1 MDGFPRLFVTDLDTA
16 PVTPRRK
23 GRTPRPPIDH
33 PARADISVQGIL
45 EALVDPLRRDIVLR
59 LAASD
64 VPMRCGA
71 FDAPVSLST
80 LTHHFHVLREAGLVR
95 QFYEGTAKLNELRAD
110 DVEAVAPGLLG
121 AINGAVR

>member
-1 MDGFPRLFVTDLDTA
+1 VTDPDTA
-16 PVTPRRK
+16 PAATRRK

-33 PARADISVQGIL
+33 PARAELGVQGIL

-59 LAASD
+59 LAASE

-80 LTHHFHVLREAGLVR
+80 LTHHFHVLREAGLIR

-110 DVEAVAPGLLG
+110 DVEAIAPGLLG
-121 AINGAVR
+121 AITRAVR

>member
-1 MDGFPRLFVTDLDTA
+1 VTDPDTA
-16 PVTPRRK
+16 PVTTRRK

-45 EALVDPLRRDIVLR
+45 DALVDPLRRDIVFR

-64 VPMRCGA
+64 APMRCGA
-71 FDAPVSLST
+71 FDAPVAVST
-80 LTHHFHVLREAGLVR
+80 MTHHFHVLREAGLIR
-95 QFYEGTAKLNELRAD
+95 QFYDGTAKLNELRTD

-121 AINGAVR
+121 AIDGAVR